1 MTESDLVYWATMILL
16 NDAYEIDPE
25 DEDFIADWLNDISYN
40 LDLTNPSI
48 RIATEDR
55 HTELKKHKELG

>member
-40 LDLTNPSI
+40 LDLTN
-48 RIATEDR
+48 
-55 HTELKKHKELG
+55 LQ